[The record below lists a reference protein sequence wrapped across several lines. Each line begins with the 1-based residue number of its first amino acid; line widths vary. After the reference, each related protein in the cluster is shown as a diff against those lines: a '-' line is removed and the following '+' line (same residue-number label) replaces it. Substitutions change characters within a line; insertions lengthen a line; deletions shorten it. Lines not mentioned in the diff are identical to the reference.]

1 MNEIMKL
8 IETFQTMGN
17 MLSMLSSIGW
27 VLMMLIPIITYVL
40 HGFML
45 MHTGQKTGIDKN
57 WMAFVPFAQT
67 IYRLQFV
74 EEQWWKMFFLEYS
87 WLYGGL
93 LFWIINAI
101 SNGSWGT
108 FSKIVIL
115 FYLGC
120 CVAYRLYYRYKFYK
134 AFAVQPVLCILFLTV
149 WAPFVRVVDLLIAFT
164 ECFAFTGEGTGRTV
178 SQTAR
183 SVVNVRDRRQPDPG
197 VSSAKTVK
205 GSITGLTGMYAGQTI
220 PLANREELII
230 GRDNANC
237 NLIVDQNAEK
247 VSRKHC
253 GIAYIADSGNY
264 QVVDYSSNG
273 TSVDGGNR
281 LVANMPTILQP
292 GTVIALGSRENRF
305 RLN

>member
-1 MNEIMKL
+1 MNSFMGVMDAFQSVGDLVSTLNSITWIL
-8 IETFQTMGN
+8 I
-17 MLSMLSSIGW
+17 
-27 VLMMLIPIITYVL
+27 LMIPIVTYAL
-40 HGFML
+40 HGFQL
-45 MHTGQKTGIDKN
+45 MHTGRKTGLDKN

-93 LFWIINAI
+93 LFWIINAV

-134 AFAVQPVLCILFLTV
+134 AFAIQPVLCILFLSI

-164 ECFAFTGEGTGRTV
+164 DCFAFTGEGTSRTV

-183 SVVNVRDRRQPDPG
+183 SVVNVRDKQSAA

-220 PLANREELII
+220 PLANREEMVI
-230 GRDNANC
+230 GRDNAIC